1 MREGREKKD
10 AAAAAQGND
19 PKAAPGNPLRVY
31 CHSCGAPARFDI
43 ARQTYRCA
51 YCGGETGIAES
62 RKAQVH
68 WRKLHEEQL
77 AAPPERRVLMHCP
90 SCGAEVA
97 FQDGGASETC
107 AFCGSKLIRR
117 ELEEERHRP
126 DLVIPFVIRKDEARQ
141 HLQDWART
149 RKDTPEGKAVLSGR
163 NNLQGYYLP
172 YCMVRGP
179 VSATVERRSSYRS
192 YYCDGYLDGLAVNTN
207 RQLDNLVLDKAEPF
221 DWTGA
226 KPFAYGYIAGHPVKL
241 NDLSGA
247 DIRKRIEEEVT
258 EDFRPVLEKVM
269 HTSGLLVT
277 MKSFGLDS
285 MNVLLPVYFFSKG
298 KVTAVVNGQT
308 GRIAVSAGRVS
319 EGSRRWI
326 PGTFAAAVAAG
337 LLMALLVAL
346 IDGHG
351 YYTDPEY
358 MLQFT
363 GISLLVFFP
372 LFYVIGKRKY
382 GDGGGRRIILTGG
395 PAQAWREHGKLH
407 LEAGGP
413 LSDPKDPT
421 PVFREKDESGKE
433 VPVHLRFY
441 PPGRVLSIVVQLT
454 GFLFAP
460 ALIAI
465 VLHLIFR
472 NPGEPFFAGMDFRY
486 GAAWYIFAFIVT
498 AAALGK
504 SAGIDVFDYPYV
516 YEIRPDGSERL
527 TGTFCSR
534 WFTVLRADDGDR
546 TVPVWRLFLSGLLG
560 AGLTLFIGAFLLF
573 LLLGSISAIG
583 F

>member
-1 MREGREKKD
+1 MREGREKQD

-141 HLQDWART
+141 HLQDWARA

-298 KVTAVVNGQT
+298 NVTAVVNGQT

-326 PGTFAAAVAAG
+326 PGTFAAAG
-337 LLMALLVAL
+337 
-346 IDGHG
+346 
-351 YYTDPEY
+351 
-358 MLQFT
+358 
-363 GISLLVFFP
+363 
-372 LFYVIGKRKY
+372 
-382 GDGGGRRIILTGG
+382 
-395 PAQAWREHGKLH
+395 
-407 LEAGGP
+407 
-413 LSDPKDPT
+413 
-421 PVFREKDESGKE
+421 
-433 VPVHLRFY
+433 
-441 PPGRVLSIVVQLT
+441 VL
-454 GFLFAP
+454 
-460 ALIAI
+460 
-465 VLHLIFR
+465 
-472 NPGEPFFAGMDFRY
+472 D
-486 GAAWYIFAFIVT
+486 
-498 AAALGK
+498 
-504 SAGIDVFDYPYV
+504 
-516 YEIRPDGSERL
+516 
-527 TGTFCSR
+527 
-534 WFTVLRADDGDR
+534 
-546 TVPVWRLFLSGLLG
+546 
-560 AGLTLFIGAFLLF
+560 
-573 LLLGSISAIG
+573 
-583 F
+583 